1 MPGLSP
7 VFEGLLQWDLRFI
20 MTDEM
25 MNELIKKRNELNAEV
40 ELHRRQRDDLNDEA
54 RSWIEK
60 RDGLNAKAKELAEKA
75 SDCKR
80 KRDELNDEVRKAKDE
95 RDVWNKNFHRL
106 EDRMDKLKRKKTPAG
121 MITPEK
127 LRKELSAL
135 EFKQMTSVMSAGDE
149 RALIDR
155 MSKIQKEIHRTNN
168 LLEKDTEVLTLA
180 DEMKAAY
187 DEAEKQHKA
196 VEDFANRAQ
205 AEHDSMVAQ
214 YEQSDAVRKEAD
226 TAQENFIT
234 AKLAADEEHRK
245 HVELIKQVR
254 DYDKMITGIRQKE
267 RISRKSKD
275 EDEAKK
281 QAEEIYNKFKQGE
294 KLSTEDLMS
303 LQKAGYL

>member
-1 MPGLSP
+1 
-7 VFEGLLQWDLRFI
+7 

-25 MNELIKKRNELNAEV
+25 MTNELIKKRNELNSDV
-40 ELHRRQRDDLNDEA
+40 EKHKRQRDDLNDEA
-54 RSWIEK
+54 RGWIEK
-60 RDGLNAKAKELAEKA
+60 RDGLNAKAKEHAERA
-75 SDCKR
+75 SECKR
-80 KRDELNDEVRKAKDE
+80 NRDELNDKVRKSKEE

-106 EDRMDKLKRKKTPAG
+106 EDKMDYLKKKKTPTG
-121 MITPEK
+121 LITPEK
-127 LRKELSAL
+127 LRKELSNL
-135 EFKQMTSVMSAGDE
+135 EFKQMTTVMNAGEE

-155 MSKIQKEIHRTNN
+155 MGKIQKEIKRINT
-168 LLEKDTEVLTLA
+168 LLEKDEEVVTLTE
-180 DEMKAAY
+180 EMKAAY
-187 DEAEKQHKA
+187 NEAEGHHKA

-205 AEHDSMVAQ
+205 EEHDKMVAL

-226 TAQENFIT
+226 VAQENFIT

-267 RISRKSKD
+267 RLTRKSKD

-281 QAEEIYNKFKQGE
+281 AAEEIYNKFKQGE